1 MKNNKKPREIFSIP
15 NIIGYFCILLML
27 FLPGLP
33 DTVSNLM
40 IVLMIMIGVF
50 SWIMYIRFH
59 IGMVKNKDS

>member
-15 NIIGYFCILLML
+15 NIIGYFCILLIL

-40 IVLMIMIGVF
+40 IVLIIMIRAF
-50 SWIMYIRFH
+50 FWIMYIRFH
-59 IGMVKNKDS
+59 IGIVKNKDS